1 MSILGNAKFD
11 EGFMNRSMHI
21 AIAVAV
27 LLVISIGLATADN
40 SVSALQV
47 TGTMVLVASLACA
60 AYFQRQK
67 KDSYVMIALA
77 ASVVISPVLAINLCL
92 KL

>member
-11 EGFMNRSMHI
+11 EGFMNRSMQVAAAFI
-21 AIAVAV
+21 A
-27 LLVISIGLATADN
+27 LLVISIGLAMADN

-47 TGTMVLVASLACA
+47 TGTMALVASLACA
-60 AYFQRQK
+60 AYFQRKK

-77 ASVVISPVLAINLCL
+77 ASVVISPILAINLCL